1 MALEDQSFEL
11 FKLILLPSGVPGKES
26 QTHHKWQVVVLL
38 VVIFSSWLPWQQ
50 HAVFGT
56 HTSLIH
62 LFALPAEPRHCQHQN
77 NFPLSNICVEKPLW
91 SRMWARVWR
100 QW

>member
-38 VVIFSSWLPWQQ
+38 VVIFSS
-50 HAVFGT
+50 
-56 HTSLIH
+56 
-62 LFALPAEPRHCQHQN
+62 
-77 NFPLSNICVEKPLW
+77 
-91 SRMWARVWR
+91 
-100 QW
+100 